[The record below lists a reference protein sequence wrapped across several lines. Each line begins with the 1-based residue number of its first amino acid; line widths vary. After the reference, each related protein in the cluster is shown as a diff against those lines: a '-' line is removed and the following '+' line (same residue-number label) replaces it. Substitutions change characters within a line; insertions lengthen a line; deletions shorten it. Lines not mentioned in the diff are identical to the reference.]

1 MNIDNLV
8 LDGHIHMGANRPLDV
23 QKFLQAHSEAGF
35 NGGLIISVPPAG
47 SPEAKGAKIPALER
61 MKQVKDFC
69 NKCGE
74 TYFPC
79 FWIDPLEKDA
89 VSQVKLAKEMGM
101 KALKVI
107 CTYHAPSAGL
117 PVYQEAVKYNL
128 PILFHSGILWD
139 GESSGK
145 YNRPCEFECMQY
157 APGCRFAL
165 AHISWPWTDE
175 CIALFGKLK
184 NAGSSYGKTCEI
196 YIDSSPGTPDI
207 YRKDVFYK
215 FACLGYDLSDR
226 LIFGIDSNV
235 HNFNV
240 EWGKYTLDFD
250 RKMFTQLNEE
260 VKNFNGYLLLDAIKN
275 KGGVKPDQNQLFQ
288 NAISK
293 NLLRFLGEI

>member
-8 LDGHIHMGANRPLDV
+8 LDGHIHMGANSPLDV

-117 PVYQEAVKYNL
+117 PVYQEAVKYKI
-128 PILFHSGILWD
+128 PILFHSGILGD
-139 GESSGK
+139 NNS
-145 YNRPCEFECMQY
+145 F
-157 APGCRFAL
+157 
-165 AHISWPWTDE
+165 T
-175 CIALFGKLK
+175 K
-184 NAGSSYGKTCEI
+184 N
-196 YIDSSPGTPDI
+196 
-207 YRKDVFYK
+207 
-215 FACLGYDLSDR
+215 
-226 LIFGIDSNV
+226 
-235 HNFNV
+235 
-240 EWGKYTLDFD
+240 
-250 RKMFTQLNEE
+250 
-260 VKNFNGYLLLDAIKN
+260 
-275 KGGVKPDQNQLFQ
+275 
-288 NAISK
+288 
-293 NLLRFLGEI
+293 